1 MRILTFIFIILL
13 SLTMFAD
20 ATVATSEFGIK
31 DKKNAGS
38 VEVFD
43 KTYKESIFKIEER
56 IARTPDS
63 KDKCELYGIL
73 GDIYMQSG
81 KFEKVKVCADEMIRL
96 NDQNKKGY
104 ELLGRYYIETKCFE
118 ESGDAFQKVLEKDPQ
133 NFSAML
139 SVFYSKIML
148 GKNKEAEDYIK
159 DKLKGTNDE
168 IKMHG
173 ILGVY
178 YYDIADYKKA
188 IDELKMVLKEKE
200 NSAYVNYLIADSYK
214 NLEKY
219 GDSIEYFKKAIEMR
233 PYFFQAYSPY
243 LYALLKTKKYDDMQA
258 VFDDKSVPKE
268 PEIFFIFNKM
278 KLLKLVTNNEYES
291 AYLVY
296 QELFFDE
303 PFQSDQINS
312 ILKYWVGKNENLKNE
327 KDIDKTKYIK
337 NLKKEEKNISRD
349 DYYSK
354 LCDFYVCA
362 GYKDKAAEYAAEWA
376 KEKQNSVKHLL
387 KSAFIHF
394 INGDFTSAEKK
405 YKEILAKENN
415 LEAVRFLALLYDV
428 TGRVQKAVDEY
439 SKILEKTPANMDV
452 VDKAVNICVTNSFSE
467 VKGREFAENYYK
479 ISPDLYASVN
489 MALISVRDKKYDD
502 AEKYLK
508 KAILLDH
515 QNSALS
521 FMLFLVYNL
530 SDQKEQAEKAYEN
543 YIKLKSEE
551 GGIL

>member
-1 MRILTFIFIILL
+1 MRILTLIFIILL
-13 SLTMFAD
+13 SLSMFAG
-20 ATVATSEFGIK
+20 AAIITSEFDVK
-31 DKKNAGS
+31 DKKDAGS

-56 IARTPDS
+56 IAKTPES

-73 GDIYMQSG
+73 GDICMQIG
-81 KFEKVKVCADEMIRL
+81 NFEKAKACADEMMRL
-96 NDQNKKGY
+96 NDQNAKGY

-118 ESGDAFQKVLEKDPQ
+118 EADAAFQKVLEKDPKKF
-133 NFSAML
+133 NAVL
-139 SVFYSKIML
+139 GVFYSKIML
-148 GKNKEAEDYIK
+148 GKKKEAEDFIK
-159 DKLKGTNDE
+159 DKLKGTSDE
-168 IKMHG
+168 TRMHG
-173 ILGVY
+173 VLGGY
-178 YYDIADYKKA
+178 YYDIHNYPKA
-188 IDELKMVLKEKE
+188 IEELKIVLKEKE
-200 NSAYVNYLIADSYK
+200 NSPYVNYLIGDSYE
-214 NLEKY
+214 NNEKY
-219 GDSIEYFKKAIEMR
+219 GESLQYFKKAIEAR
-233 PYFFQAYSPY
+233 PYYFEAYSQY
-243 LYALLKTKKYDDMQA
+243 LYALLKMKKYDDMQA
-258 VFDDKSVPKE
+258 IFDDKSVPKE

-337 NLKKEEKNISRD
+337 NLKKEEKNMNRD

-362 GYKDKAAEYAAEWA
+362 GYKDKAAECAAEWA
-376 KEKQNSVKHLL
+376 KEKQNGVKRLL
-387 KSAFIHF
+387 KFAFIYF
-394 INGDFTSAEKK
+394 INGDFTSAEKE

-415 LEAVRFLALLYDV
+415 PEAVRFLALLYDV
-428 TGRVQKAVDEY
+428 TGRAQKAVDEY
-439 SKILEKTPANMDV
+439 SKILEKNPANAGV
-452 VDKAVNICVTNSFSE
+452 ADKVVNICVTNGFSE
-467 VKGREFAENYYK
+467 TKGREIAENYYK
-479 ISPDLYASVN
+479 ISPDLYASVS
-489 MALISVRDKKYDD
+489 MALISVRGKKYDD

-515 QNSALS
+515 QNSSLS